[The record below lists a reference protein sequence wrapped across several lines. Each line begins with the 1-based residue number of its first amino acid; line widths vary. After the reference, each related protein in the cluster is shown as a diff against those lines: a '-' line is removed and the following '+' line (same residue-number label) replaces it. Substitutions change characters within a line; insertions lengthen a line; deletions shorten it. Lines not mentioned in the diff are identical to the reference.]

1 MVDRLLF
8 VCKLLIPILIILQV
22 VGCKVPYSVTDE
34 STAMEIGVSA
44 VQDSSNLQ
52 VVIVFYDT
60 QIGPKPLLRAINK
73 EKCEIVYTYSNFN
86 AYALKIRGQ
95 KTKDV
100 LIHTRGVIAV
110 MDDQV
115 LELDE

>member
-8 VCKLLIPILIILQV
+8 VCKLLIPIMLILQV
-22 VGCKVPYSVTDE
+22 AGCKVSRGVIDE
-34 STAMEIGVSA
+34 STTTETDVSVTQDGV
-44 VQDSSNLQ
+44 NTQ

-60 QIGPKPLLRAINK
+60 LIGSKPLLRTISK
-73 EKCEIVYTYSNFN
+73 EDCEILYTYSNFN
-86 AYALKIRGQ
+86 AYALKIKGQ

-110 MDDQV
+110 MDNQV
-115 LELDE
+115 LELD